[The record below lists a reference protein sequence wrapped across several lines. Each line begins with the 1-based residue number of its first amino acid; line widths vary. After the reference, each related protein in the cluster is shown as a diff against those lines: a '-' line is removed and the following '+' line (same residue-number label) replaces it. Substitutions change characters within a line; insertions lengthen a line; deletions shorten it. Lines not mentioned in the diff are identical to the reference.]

1 MNEVTFLGAAGV
13 VTGSCTHL
21 ALEGRALLV
30 DCGMYQGGDDLNR
43 RNRAPFAFDA
53 AKLDG
58 VLLTHGHLDHSGLL
72 PRLVAAGFR
81 GPIFCSTASRAV
93 TALILQDAGEI
104 QEEEARFA
112 RRERYSRHRD
122 PRPLYTLEDARR
134 AIQVLRPIAFDKAQ
148 ELFPGISVRFRRA
161 GHLLG
166 AASIEV
172 TTTARGGPA
181 RTWCFSGDVGRYD
194 VPILHDPQPPMAEP
208 AALVLE
214 STYGDRA
221 HSKQDP
227 LDGLRAAVRRV
238 FDRGGVLVIPSFA
251 LGRAQDLL
259 YYLSRLADEGV
270 LAARQI
276 ALDSPMALDATRLYD
291 VAHSEHDEEMEELE
305 RANEDPLA
313 RGAFMPIRTV
323 NESKALN
330 AHRGPL
336 VIVASSGMAT
346 GGRVVHHLKQRL
358 PDPRNAVLFPGFQAA
373 GTRGR
378 ALVEGADVVAIHGRQ
393 VEVRAE
399 IIALPGLSAH
409 ADRQEL
415 LRWCQALPAPP
426 DRIFLN
432 HGEDPARKALAA
444 AIAGMG
450 WPQPELPISGQVVGL

>member
-1 MNEVTFLGAAGV
+1 
-13 VTGSCTHL
+13 
-21 ALEGRALLV
+21 
-30 DCGMYQGGDDLNR
+30 
-43 RNRAPFAFDA
+43 
-53 AKLDG
+53 
-58 VLLTHGHLDHSGLL
+58 
-72 PRLVAAGFR
+72 
-81 GPIFCSTASRAV
+81 
-93 TALILQDAGEI
+93 
-104 QEEEARFA
+104 
-112 RRERYSRHRD
+112 
-122 PRPLYTLEDARR
+122 
-134 AIQVLRPIAFDKAQ
+134 
-148 ELFPGISVRFRRA
+148 
-161 GHLLG
+161 
-166 AASIEV
+166 
-172 TTTARGGPA
+172 
-181 RTWCFSGDVGRYD
+181 VGRYD